1 MPLINPLANLCGIA
15 ALLIWSA
22 TAVLIVGTGA
32 MPPFLLGAVTFFIG
46 FVATFSVEKL
56 RGSDFRK
63 LRALSGR
70 VYLFGFFGVGVHT
83 LFLYYGF
90 KNAPPFAANT
100 LNYVW
105 PILLAVF
112 VALLEKRKLR
122 AENYAGLMLGFA
134 GAVLLFSGRGSSAG
148 ADYPLW
154 GYVSAFM
161 AGLVW
166 AIYSAA
172 ARRVAYPASATGV
185 FFLMTAI
192 LSLAAHLLFEK
203 TVWPDGAGWIM
214 AAALGIGRI
223 AYTMWDYAMKQGD
236 QELLASLSY
245 FVPLLS
251 TLILVFFGFVPST
264 PATMLAA
271 VMIITGCLA
280 ANLRRILPLYRKLF
294 KT

>member
-1 MPLINPLANLCGIA
+1 MPVANFCGIA
-15 ALLIWSA
+15 ALVIWSA
-22 TAVLIVGTGA
+22 TAVLIVGTGE

-46 FVATFSVEKL
+46 FAVTFAIEKL
-56 RGSDFRK
+56 RGSDLKR
-63 LRALSGR
+63 LRGLSWR

-112 VALLEKRKLR
+112 VSLLEKRKLR
-122 AENYAGLMLGFA
+122 IENYAGLLLGFA
-134 GAVLLFSGRGSSAG
+134 GAVLLFSGRGG
-148 ADYPLW
+148 ANTDYSLW
-154 GYVSAFM
+154 GYFSAFM

-166 AIYSAA
+166 AIYSAT
-172 ARRVAYPASATGV
+172 ARRVAYPAAATGV

-192 LSLAAHLLFEK
+192 LSLAAHLLFEE
-203 TVWPDGAGWIM
+203 TIWPDNAGWMM

-251 TLILVFFGFVPST
+251 TLILVFFGFVPSA
-264 PATMLAA
+264 PATLLAG

-280 ANLRRILPLYRKLF
+280 ANFRKILPLCRRLRK
-294 KT
+294 K